1 MKPHTLFL
9 TLGILLLGF
18 SACEPLNE
26 TPETPAF
33 SLNLTSPDGEPST
46 DNDNAVLQKLVY
58 HLFIFRSNTANPS
71 PIMTAPITL
80 FGGIPESHPKANPGI
95 HFIHPQ

>member
-33 SLNLTSPDGEPST
+33 SLNLTSPDGELST

-58 HLFIFRSNTANPS
+58 HLLFSVPILPILP

-80 FGGIPESHPKANPGI
+80 FGGIPEISP
-95 HFIHPQ
+95 

>member
-46 DNDNAVLQKLVY
+46 DNDNAVFKNWY
-58 HLFIFRSNTANPS
+58 TIFLFSVPILPILP

-80 FGGIPESHPKANPGI
+80 FGGIPEISP
-95 HFIHPQ
+95 

>member
-58 HLFIFRSNTANPS
+58 HLPILPILP

-80 FGGIPESHPKANPGI
+80 FGGISKISP
-95 HFIHPQ
+95 

>member
-46 DNDNAVLQKLVY
+46 DNDNAVLQNWY
-58 HLFIFRSNTANPS
+58 TIFYFPFQYCQSFPR
-71 PIMTAPITL
+71 
-80 FGGIPESHPKANPGI
+80 
-95 HFIHPQ
+95 

>member
-46 DNDNAVLQKLVY
+46 DNDNAVL
-58 HLFIFRSNTANPS
+58 HLRS
-71 PIMTAPITL
+71 
-80 FGGIPESHPKANPGI
+80 
-95 HFIHPQ
+95 

>member
-46 DNDNAVLQKLVY
+46 DNDNAVLQNWY
-58 HLFIFRSNTANPS
+58 TIFLFSVPILPILP

-80 FGGIPESHPKANPGI
+80 FGGISKISP
-95 HFIHPQ
+95 

>member
-46 DNDNAVLQKLVY
+46 DNDNAVLQKLEPY
-58 HLFIFRSNTANPS
+58 RR
-71 PIMTAPITL
+71 
-80 FGGIPESHPKANPGI
+80 SHPKANPGI

>member
-1 MKPHTLFL
+1 MKL
-9 TLGILLLGF
+9 
-18 SACEPLNE
+18 
-26 TPETPAF
+26 PETPAF

-71 PIMTAPITL
+71 PVMTAPITL
-80 FGGIPESHPKANPGI
+80 FGGIPEIYPKANPGI

>member
-58 HLFIFRSNTANPS
+58 HLFLSLILP

-80 FGGIPESHPKANPGI
+80 FGGIPEISP
-95 HFIHPQ
+95 

>member
-46 DNDNAVLQKLVY
+46 DNDNAVLAKTG
-58 HLFIFRSNTANPS
+58 IPS
-71 PIMTAPITL
+71 FYFSVPILPILPPIMTAPITL
-80 FGGIPESHPKANPGI
+80 FGGIPEISP
-95 HFIHPQ
+95 